1 MAIPKLFK
9 SGDSALNPY
18 FSPNKDTAPSLYNR
32 YILPPAILAVFPP
45 NARGGA
51 FSFAGFIAPF

>member
-1 MAIPKLFK
+1 MRFK
-9 SGDSALNPY
+9 SGNFALNPY
-18 FSPNKDTAPSLYNR
+18 FSPNKDTAASLYNR

-45 NARGGA
+45 NMWGGA